1 MVTYCAKQVRKS
13 LIYHCRNI
21 RTFLLKKS
29 CWVFGF
35 SLKFSEPATKTHF
48 EPCKYSS
55 LCPEHCETTDSY
67 LQARHLIT
75 EIWEQHASP
84 PSFITLPPLGST
96 RCDSISGR
104 LVEIAMRQRCLI
116 DGGGACQLP
125 QPFPVSYKILLFFFF
140 YHFLF
145 DFLFHQ
151 VHLYRTGWSQVILRW
166 QTLIRACSHKIKG
179 RTCLERGGG
188 GGGVRLGRKT
198 RHRLVGK

>member
-1 MVTYCAKQVRKS
+1 MCETSEEIIDLS
-13 LIYHCRNI
+13 LQEYAYISPSKELLG
-21 RTFLLKKS
+21 FL
-29 CWVFGF
+29 GF
-35 SLKFSEPATKTHF
+35 FCLCFSPKFSEPATKTHF

-55 LCPEHCETTDSY
+55 LCPESCETTDSY

-104 LVEIAMRQRCLI
+104 LVEIATRQRCLI

-166 QTLIRACSHKIKG
+166 QTLI
-179 RTCLERGGG
+179 
-188 GGGVRLGRKT
+188 
-198 RHRLVGK
+198 